1 MTAGSYTLYYAP
13 GACSISPSIALRE
26 AGLPFE
32 MVKVDIRAKKLADD
46 GSDYLAISPKGYVP
60 TLRLPDGEILTEN
73 AVMVQYIADR
83 VPDTKLAPAAGTMAR
98 YRLQEWLNFIATEL
112 HKGLSPFFSAV
123 AGDEYKTQSKQR
135 YGLRLG
141 VLAAGLK
148 AKPWL
153 MGDQFSIAD
162 GYALYVLRMWQHA
175 VKETLAPWP
184 ELVAYYARLTARPA
198 VVAALAA
205 EGLSA

>member
-1 MTAGSYTLYYAP
+1 MTAGSYTLYYSP
-13 GACSISPSIALRE
+13 GACSISPNVALRE

-32 MVKVDIRAKKLADD
+32 LVKVDLRAKKLAD

-60 TLRLPDGEILTEN
+60 TLRLPDGEILTEG

-83 VPDTKLAPAAGTMAR
+83 APDAKLAPVAGTMAR

-112 HKGLSPFFSAV
+112 HKGLSPFFNAL
-123 AGDEYKTQSKQR
+123 AGDEYKAQCKQR
-135 YGLRLG
+135 YALRLG

-148 AKPWL
+148 GKPWL

-175 VKETLAPWP
+175 VKESLAPWP
-184 ELVAYYARLTARPA
+184 ELVAHYARLTARPS

-205 EGLSA
+205 EGISA